1 MSQPREPRD
10 EDPTTEYVRS
20 ALHEAAQSYRPG
32 RTAMVDRV
40 AAGRAAPP
48 RPAPRRSPRSFL
60 SVHPVAAAVA
70 VAAVLAVSVVAV
82 RSGADHDQ
90 PTAAPPPAA
99 ALSPTAVAT
108 TPARP
113 TTTTTTTKPHSSP
126 ASAHSAAN
134 GFLSTKGAVDPH
146 SVPTWAQHNVTITNT
161 KALASLRVTITIAA
175 TDGASAANKFTTVP
189 NADLTMAVTPAGKSL
204 IYTYVLRDGATLR
217 PGKYVFAAQF
227 NHRAGRTADQDSYT
241 VVARTGSAGAELAG
255 RFGVR

>member
-10 EDPTTEYVRS
+10 EDPTTEYVRA

-99 ALSPTAVAT
+99 TAAPTAAAT

-113 TTTTTTTKPHSSP
+113 APAATAAKPHSSP

-134 GFLSTKGAVDPH
+134 GFLNTKGAVDPH
-146 SVPTWAQHNVTITNT
+146 SVPTWGQHNLTITNT

-175 TDGASAANKFTTVP
+175 TEGTIAANKFTTVP
-189 NADLTMAVTPAGKSL
+189 NSDITMTVAPAGKSFV
-204 IYTYVLRDGATLR
+204 YTYVLRDGATLR
-217 PGKYVFAAQF
+217 PGKYLFAAQF

-241 VVARTGSAGAELAG
+241 VVARSGGADAQLAG
-255 RFGVR
+255 EFGAR